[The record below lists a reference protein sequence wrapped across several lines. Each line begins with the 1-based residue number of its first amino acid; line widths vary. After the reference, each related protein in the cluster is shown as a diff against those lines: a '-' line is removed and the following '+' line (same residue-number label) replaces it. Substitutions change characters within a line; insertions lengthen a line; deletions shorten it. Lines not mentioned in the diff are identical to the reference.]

1 MGHLWV
7 LLFDVF
13 VLGGLCFM
21 GAVVFLWRYRG
32 QRSGKRSPLTRHL
45 LRSPGESL
53 RARIEDLQWDIASL
67 LAVGMLPMP
76 LVLGIYFA
84 TWVAEGKAPGA
95 PLAATLAA
103 GGVTLQLWLAWKLWN
118 VLSRLRRF
126 RLGYDA
132 ELAVGQALAELGG
145 VGYRMFHDFPAESGA
160 PFNLDH
166 VVVGPGGVFLI
177 ETKGRAK
184 PGRQATAD
192 ASWEVKYDG
201 KELQFPGWRETQPLA
216 QAQRNAEW
224 LEKWLSSA
232 VGQAIPVRPVV
243 ALPGWFVRRSTVD
256 SIPVLAV
263 GEIAGYFSS
272 QPKQPEMT
280 AQLVR
285 QIIHQLDRKCRDV
298 APRSYPA
305 VRAGDPVYPGSRL

>member
-32 QRSGKRSPLTRHL
+32 QRSGRRSPLARHL

-67 LAVGMLPMP
+67 LAAGMLPMP
-76 LVLGIYFA
+76 LVLGIYFT
-84 TWVAEGKAPGA
+84 TWVVDGKSPS
-95 PLAATLAA
+95 ATLAA
-103 GGVTLQLWLAWKLWN
+103 FLAAAAVLVQLWLAWKLWN

-145 VGYRMFHDFPAESGA
+145 AGYRLFHDFPADSGA
-160 PFNLDH
+160 FNLDH

-184 PGRQATAD
+184 PGRKAAD

-201 KELQFPGWRETQPLA
+201 QVLQFPGWRETQPLA

-224 LEKWLSSA
+224 LEKWLSGA

-256 SIPVLAV
+256 SVPVLAV

-280 AQLVR
+280 APLVR
-285 QIIHQLDRKCRDV
+285 QIVHQLDRKCRDV

-305 VRAGDPVYPGSRL
+305 VPAGDSVYQGSRL